1 MRGSPVAAL
10 SVALVACGSHAAPS
24 TFASS
29 DASAEGSPTVLATV
43 GSLGDLEVDGTN
55 VYFTDFAGLAGTTH
69 VYSVPVAGGP
79 LTTLGTPADAV
90 GSCGPGAIAAAG
102 LAQDDANVY
111 FLDGINVGSIAKAGG
126 PVAPLVSLACG
137 GVGGGLRQSGGS
149 LFWMQVAGDA
159 PELDALKLAGTA
171 TMAVISQLPLGSSGA
186 TAIDGTS
193 YYFSGEAGVLQR
205 VPLAGGTSTVL
216 MTDPL
221 ARLVTGVAVDGTYAY
236 VALSGGCASPIGGPP
251 CPAPSPTTSAI
262 VRVPL
267 GGGAAMTIA
276 TDYDVAGIAVDG
288 VNVYWIDPYDSVKWT
303 PLPAEGS
310 SPIAA
315 STLAEDPAATIG
327 PVVDAEAVYW
337 GSGASIARIA
347 KPR

>member
-1 MRGSPVAAL
+1 MRGSLVAAL

-24 TFASS
+24 AFGSS
-29 DASAEGSPTVLATV
+29 DASAGSRPTVLATV

-79 LTTLGTPADAV
+79 LTTLGMPADAD

-102 LAQDDANVY
+102 LAQDEANVY
-111 FLDGINVGSIAKAGG
+111 FLDGINVGRIAKADGT
-126 PVAPLVSLACG
+126 VAPLVSLACG
-137 GVGGGLRQSGGS
+137 GVGGGLGQSGGS

-159 PELDALKLAGTA
+159 PELDALDLAGNA
-171 TMAVISQLPLGSSGA
+171 TTTVVSQLPPGSSGA

-193 YYFSGEAGVLQR
+193 YYFSGGPGVLQR
-205 VPLAGGTSTVL
+205 IPLAGGTSTVL

-221 ARLVTGVAVDGTYAY
+221 SRLVSGVAVDGTYAY
-236 VALSGGCASPIGGPP
+236 VALSGGCASPIGGSP

-267 GGGAAMTIA
+267 GGGAAVTLA

-310 SPIAA
+310 SPIVG
-315 STLAEDPAATIG
+315 STLTEDLAATIG
-327 PVVDAEAVYW
+327 PVVDANAVYW